1 MANLRSP
8 TVKSYLAAF
17 GIGGRFGVPVRRAR
31 TESAA
36 SENGHRC
43 TRSSLED
50 PTQPTETGFLDR
62 R

>member
-1 MANLRSP
+1 MTSMANLRSP

-36 SENGHRC
+36 SEKRPPLHPFQ
-43 TRSSLED
+43 S
-50 PTQPTETGFLDR
+50 R
-62 R
+62 RPNAAD